1 MKNFL
6 IIGRKLMRAH
16 SNKLKKYKILTAI
29 LSLSSLLT
37 LSVPFVLH
45 AQEASPTLT
54 DEQFHQQMEDL
65 FRQAMKQRESGNI
78 YSSIEDFQSIL
89 STQPKLHRARLEMAV
104 AYYQIYKFDEAV
116 KEAEIVLNDPET
128 PPNVR
133 VSILAFMAQVKQ
145 DAERLNQGQSTW
157 KFPVEFGY
165 VYDTNINIG
174 PDSTV
179 VVPGDEKQR
188 DSGVMFSVGIDHTYQ
203 TGKRYNLGKNPANL
217 LWQSGV
223 NIYNK
228 SYLNEDDYN
237 LSVVS
242 LRTGP
247 TLVTTGSWR
256 SNLTLQEDIISWGGE
271 KYAIFSYLLPSYTW
285 HFGDTGFESTADAVI
300 SRRDYSRPG
309 YRGRDSVYLAPRLS
323 VGYTFYN
330 GKLAALTGIQYINEN
345 AKDDAYSQDA
355 ISFFL
360 TGSWKFLEHNTLFA
374 GYIQT
379 ESRYDAAPVPGLP
392 DWGSPRDEINRQ
404 YKLGYIHTFKDFGWL
419 TDWDFNAEVIHTS
432 ANSNLPAYD
441 YSRSETTITLSRRF

>member
-6 IIGRKLMRAH
+6 IIGGKLMRAY
-16 SNKLKKYKILTAI
+16 SNRRKKYKTLTAV
-29 LSLSSLLT
+29 LSLTSLLT
-37 LSVPFVLH
+37 FSAPFVLH

-54 DEQFHQQMEDL
+54 DEQFRQQMEEL
-65 FRQAMKQRESGNI
+65 FRQAMEKRETGNI
-78 YSSIEDFQSIL
+78 YSAIEDFQSIL

-116 KEAEIVLNDPET
+116 KEAEVVLNDPQT

-157 KFPVEFGY
+157 KFPFEFGY

-174 PDSTV
+174 PDNTV
-179 VVPGDEKQR
+179 VTPGDEKKR
-188 DSGVMFSVGIDHTYQ
+188 DSGTIISVGIDHTYQ
-203 TGKRYNLGKNPANL
+203 TGKRYNLGTNPANL

-223 NIYNK
+223 NIYHK
-228 SYLNEDDYN
+228 GYFNEDEYD

-247 TLVTTGSWR
+247 TLVSTGNWR

-285 HFGDTGFESTADAVI
+285 HFGDTGFESTADAII

-330 GKLAALTGIQYINEN
+330 GKMAALTGIQYINEN

-355 ISFFL
+355 ICFFL

-392 DWGSPRDEINRQ
+392 DWGSPRDEITRQ

-419 TDWDFNAEVIHTS
+419 TDWDFNAEVMHTS